1 MRHTW
6 RVAAQL
12 GDDFVVDA
20 GNAKS
25 RWAVLAM
32 CAGMTTVCVALVIW
46 GGLVG
51 LVGGLPGVVFFGA
64 ICLPYIVF
72 RAVRPASPLIV
83 STDGFTVK
91 QYAVDAGFI
100 GWEEVQSIETSSV
113 GAFSWVV
120 VRLHDPVA
128 FVRRHRLVRRVLLRL
143 NSGLRRG
150 YVRISGVRLPLP
162 VSEVAAIMEAKRSGL
177 PDTG

>member
-1 MRHTW
+1 VTAR
-6 RVAAQL
+6 L
-12 GDDFVVDA
+12 SGDFVVDA
-20 GNAKS
+20 DNSKT
-25 RWAVLAM
+25 RWALVAM
-32 CAGMTTVCVALVIW
+32 DAGLTAVCVALVIW

-64 ICLPYIVF
+64 ICLPYIVL

-83 STDGFTVK
+83 STDGFTVS
-91 QYAVDAGFI
+91 QYAVDAGFV
-100 GWEEVQSIETSSV
+100 GWEEVQSIEASSV

-120 VRLHDPVA
+120 VRLQDPA
-128 FVRRHRLVRRVLLRL
+128 GFVRRHRPARRALLRL

-150 YVRISGVRLPLP
+150 NVRVSGAVLPLP

-177 PDTG
+177 RDAG